1 MTKSRVVLT
10 LFIGILTASLA
21 FGQMTKAEQ
30 KAHKKEMKE
39 WKKRKKKMSS
49 EDFKELM
56 DDQIRLKAA
65 AAGAMSDIESLEN
78 QVATKDGQIGDLQKQ
93 VTRMQASYQAAQ
105 RELDNLQQNIATQ
118 PVYNPDL
125 INGEDFSVGVVFKV
139 QVGAFRKVDLEKYAE
154 TSKDFSQEEGE
165 ELRKYIIGNFRNYED
180 ANVLKRYLREMG
192 VDDAWVVPYRDGKR
206 VPLKEVVSEIEN

>member
-1 MTKSRVVLT
+1 MTKSRVVLM
-10 LFIGILTASLA
+10 LFVGILTASLA
-21 FGQMTKAEQ
+21 FGQITKAEQ

-192 VDDAWVVPYRDGKR
+192 VDDAWVVPYRDGVR